1 MRVLNVQLQPAR
13 SPTLNVT
20 ATVARLS
27 GLTDEVLVSEGEEG
41 GRYVKVGLRTTEVIG
56 LWDVVRELLQA
67 DAALARAA
75 IVVCQGERG
84 WDDYLLLHHFDPSQ
98 VLDKLG

>member
-1 MRVLNVQLQPAR
+1 MTVLSVQLQPAR
-13 SPTLNVT
+13 SPALNVAT
-20 ATVARLS
+20 TVARLR
-27 GLTDEVLVSEGEEG
+27 GLAEAVSVSEGEEG
-41 GRYVKVGLRTTEVIG
+41 GGYVNVSLRAADVVGLWG
-56 LWDVVRELLQA
+56 SVRELLQA

-98 VLDKLG
+98 VLDELV